1 MTYRLSDC
9 SALRAPTSVPRTGR
23 CKAIR
28 YPMGQRILCPQQHMI
43 SITQLLWVIY
53 KSILKKNVPW
63 HILAPRAVACDSL
76 HLRASAHLW
85 HVSAFLC
92 NREFLGIS
100 CYIKIP
106 GYTRRGPCSKY
117 PLFML
122 FPEKFRKFTDSPF
135 SPTPSPDASP
145 VQPSSQLRRRP
156 GPGSPRR
163 LFLPDLPRGRR
174 RRAFRSHP
182 R

>member
-1 MTYRLSDC
+1 MTILVKKVFIS
-9 SALRAPTSVPRTGR
+9 SKPTFV
-23 CKAIR
+23 CL
-28 YPMGQRILCPQQHMI
+28 LCPPLCGPF
-43 SITQLLWVIY
+43 SIQESAAGGLSY
-53 KSILKKNVPW
+53 KVKKNVPW
-63 HILAPRAVACDSL
+63 NILAPRAVACDDL
-76 HLRASAHLW
+76 HLRASVHLW

-92 NREFLGIS
+92 NGEFLGIS

-106 GYTRRGPCSKY
+106 GYTRRGPCSKN

-135 SPTPSPDASP
+135 SPPPSPDASP
-145 VQPSSQLRRRP
+145 AQPSSQLRRRP

>member
-1 MTYRLSDC
+1 MYLFLS
-9 SALRAPTSVPRTGR
+9 L
-23 CKAIR
+23 
-28 YPMGQRILCPQQHMI
+28 Y
-43 SITQLLWVIY
+43 LLFLTFFNSKHV
-53 KSILKKNVPW
+53 KKNVPW
-63 HILAPRAVACDSL
+63 HILAPRAVACDDL
-76 HLRASAHLW
+76 HLRASVHLW

-92 NREFLGIS
+92 NGEFLGIS

-106 GYTRRGPCSKY
+106 GYTRRGPCSKN

-135 SPTPSPDASP
+135 SPPPSPDASP